1 MGLLSRIGMIIRSF
15 FNDLVNKAEDPEKIL
30 EQSVND
36 MQDELVQMRQAVAQ
50 AIAAMK
56 RQEQQY
62 LEADKQATE
71 WERRAMLALQKG
83 QEDLAREA
91 LVRRKSQAET
101 ASTLK
106 DSIDRQSGQVAAL
119 KKNLIAIEGK
129 IGEAKTK
136 KEMLK
141 ARIQSA
147 KAQEN
152 LNNILGKVST
162 NSVSGT
168 IERMEEKV
176 LMAEAKAS
184 AAAELGMDEVE
195 NRFKQ
200 LEQSNVDEDLAA
212 LKAKILTS
220 SPAVPVLEPFN
231 PSSDDAELEALRK
244 ELGH

>member
-1 MGLLSRIGMIIRSF
+1 MIIRSF

-184 AAAELGMDEVE
+184 ASAELGMDEVE

-220 SPAVPVLEPFN
+220 SPAAPVLEPSN

>member
-1 MGLLSRIGMIIRSF
+1 MIIRSF

-184 AAAELGMDEVE
+184 ASAELGMDEVE

-220 SPAVPVLEPFN
+220 SPAAPVLEPAN

-244 ELGH
+244 ELGR

>member
-1 MGLLSRIGMIIRSF
+1 MGLLSRISTIIRSF
-15 FNDLVNKAEDPEKIL
+15 LNDLVNRAEDPEKIL
-30 EQSVND
+30 EQSVID
-36 MQDELVQMRQAVAQ
+36 MQDQLVQMRQAVAQ

-71 WERRAMLALQKG
+71 WQRRAMLALQKG

-101 ASTLK
+101 AGKLK
-106 DSIDRQSGQVAAL
+106 ESIDSQSGQIAAL
-119 KKNLIAIEGK
+119 KKNLVVLEGK
-129 IGEAKTK
+129 IAEAKTK

-141 ARIQSA
+141 VRIQSA

-152 LNNILGKVST
+152 LNNMLGKVST
-162 NSVSGT
+162 NSVSGV

-212 LKAKILTS
+212 LKAKMLSS
-220 SPAVPVLEPFN
+220 SPATPALEAPN
-231 PSSDDAELEALRK
+231 TSEDAELEALRK

>member
-1 MGLLSRIGMIIRSF
+1 MGLLSRIATIVRAF
-15 FNDLVNKAEDPEKIL
+15 FNDLVTKAEDPEKIL

-91 LVRRKSQAET
+91 
-101 ASTLK
+101 
-106 DSIDRQSGQVAAL
+106 RQSGQVAAL
-119 KKNLIAIEGK
+119 KKNLVAIEGK
-129 IGEAKTK
+129 IAEAKTK

-184 AAAELGMDEVE
+184 ATAELGMDEVE

-212 LKAKILTS
+212 LKARMITS
-220 SPAVPVLEPFN
+220 APATPALEASN
-231 PSSDDAELEALRK
+231 PSSVDAELEALRK

>member
-1 MGLLSRIGMIIRSF
+1 MIIRSF

-184 AAAELGMDEVE
+184 ASAELGMDEVE

-220 SPAVPVLEPFN
+220 SPAAPVLEPSN
-231 PSSDDAELEALRK
+231 PSGDDADLEALRK
-244 ELGH
+244 ELGR